1 MNLFAI
7 DLIQR
12 LQEAHAKLGNHP
24 NVVIRFSE
32 HVEGVTPIVST
43 TRFPAIVIPVP
54 AIVIPAPAPAHE

>member
-32 HVEGVTPIVST
+32 FVDEITPIVST
-43 TRFPAIVIPVP
+43 TRFPAIVIP
-54 AIVIPAPAPAHE
+54 IPEHE

>member
-32 HVEGVTPIVST
+32 HVDEVTPIVST
-43 TRFPAIVIPVP
+43 TRFPS
-54 AIVIPAPAPAHE
+54 IVIPAPAPAREHE